1 MNLPVQGAR
10 PAETLSA
17 WKDHPTTQDNH
28 LRPDNEVQGADSRIK
43 QAAKEKNPSHDALSR
58 NDERGVSSHL
68 METIL
73 GRHHEKAADRQAAAG
88 LATQSQAQKAGQTA
102 ADQLREAMDYEQDG
116 EKGQV
121 STMMERIMS
130 GRMEQMEARQ
140 NGDPGQASDVYTGKH
155 AAENL
160 KEAME
165 FDITTADE
173 SKGMVSDL
181 MQATVD
187 KAMEKIEQRN
197 QMGLGQV
204 DLRDAGFNAA
214 RHAAKNLKE
223 AMEFDINTAD
233 ESRGMA
239 SDLMKATV
247 EKAMEK
253 IEQRNQMGPEQV
265 DLRDAGF
272 NAARHAAKNLKEAME
287 FNVAEADKH
296 QGASSQLLDSVKDR
310 LTEDVQSAGAP
321 SDPTA
326 GGYGGPVDITA

>member
-10 PAETLSA
+10 PAESLSA

-73 GRHHEKAADRQAAAG
+73 GRHHEKAAARQAAAD

-102 ADQLREAMDYEQDG
+102 ADQLREGMDYEQGG

-173 SKGMVSDL
+173 SKGMASDL

-197 QMGLGQV
+197 QMG
-204 DLRDAGFNAA
+204 A
-214 RHAAKNLKE
+214 
-223 AMEFDINTAD
+223 
-233 ESRGMA
+233 
-239 SDLMKATV
+239 
-247 EKAMEK
+247 
-253 IEQRNQMGPEQV
+253 EQV

-272 NAARHAAKNLKEAME
+272 NAARHAAENLKEAME
-287 FNVAEADKH
+287 FNVAESDKH